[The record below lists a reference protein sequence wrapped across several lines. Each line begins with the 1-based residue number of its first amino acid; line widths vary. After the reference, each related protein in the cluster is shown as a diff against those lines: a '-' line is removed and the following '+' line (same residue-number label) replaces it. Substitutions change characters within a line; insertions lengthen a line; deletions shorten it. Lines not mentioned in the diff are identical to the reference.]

1 MLKIPPDTNILVPI
15 LVLFV
20 VLWIFMRR
28 WWIEPALR
36 VIKERSARSEGA
48 VREAQAVQA
57 EADKL
62 RQQHA
67 AALQETRAEAQREVQ
82 DILRSAGAE
91 HKRLLTEAV
100 DDAQRQLSDVRGR
113 IGEEIAAA
121 RRALQGDVSSI
132 AREVAAKVLGRA
144 V

>member
-15 LVLFV
+15 LILFV
-20 VLWIFMRR
+20 VLWTLLRR
-28 WWIEPALR
+28 WWIDPALH

-48 VREAQAVQA
+48 VREAQGVQA
-57 EADKL
+57 EAEKL

-67 AALQETRAEAQREVQ
+67 VALAETRAEAQREVQ
-82 DILRSAGAE
+82 DILRSAETE
-91 HKRLLTEAV
+91 HKRLVIEATEN
-100 DDAQRQLSDVRGR
+100 AQRVLSDVRGR

-132 AREVAAKVLGRA
+132 ARDVAAKVLGRP

>member
-20 VLWIFMRR
+20 VLWMLLKR

-67 AALQETRAEAQREVQ
+67 AALEEARAEAQRDVQ
-82 DILRSAGAE
+82 DILRAAEAE
-91 HKRLLTEAV
+91 HKRLVTAAADE
-100 DDAQRQLSDVRGR
+100 AQRVLSDVRSR
-113 IGEEIAAA
+113 IGEDIAGA
-121 RRALQGDVSSI
+121 RRALQADVDSI